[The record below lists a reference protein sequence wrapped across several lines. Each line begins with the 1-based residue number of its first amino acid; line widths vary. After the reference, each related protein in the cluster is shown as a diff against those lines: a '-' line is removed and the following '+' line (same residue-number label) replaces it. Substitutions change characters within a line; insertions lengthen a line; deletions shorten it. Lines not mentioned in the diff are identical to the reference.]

1 MPGISDGS
9 LSRAVDKPQGFAG
22 QRLRVVPA
30 SVVASAANNPITAWL
45 TVTDI
50 GYYPEASAHRWHRDD
65 GSSQAIVIVC
75 TQGSGYCQLQGN
87 RFSIGA
93 GEALAIPPGTPH
105 EYGASKDAPWTIWW
119 AHVTGAGVSALLDHA
134 GFTERSVINV
144 PNVLSVASLID
155 EALTALERDDSQS
168 SLIAASGAMTHA
180 LTLLGSKRSPG
191 PSLPAE
197 DAVGTVI
204 DYLHAHATAHV
215 SRSELANLV
224 NLSKSYLAE
233 LFRKSTGMS
242 ILSYQIRQRM
252 AVAREL
258 LDTTN
263 LPISAV
269 AGQTGYADPLY
280 FSRQFR
286 RIHGMSPE
294 TYRAARKG

>member
-1 MPGISDGS
+1 MPEISEQS
-9 LSRAVDKPQGFAG
+9 LSRVGDKPQGFAG

-30 SVVASAANNPITAWL
+30 SVVAAAANNPITAWL

-50 GYYPEASAHRWHRDD
+50 GYYPEASAHRWHRDA

-87 RFSIGA
+87 RFTIGA
-93 GEALAIPPGTPH
+93 GQVLAIPPGTPH
-105 EYGASKDAPWTIWW
+105 EYGASKAAPWTIWW

-144 PNVLSVASLID
+144 PAVLNVASLID

-180 LTLLGSKRSPG
+180 LTLLASKRSPG

-204 DYLHAHATAHV
+204 DYLRAHSAAHV
-215 SRSELANLV
+215 SRTELANLV